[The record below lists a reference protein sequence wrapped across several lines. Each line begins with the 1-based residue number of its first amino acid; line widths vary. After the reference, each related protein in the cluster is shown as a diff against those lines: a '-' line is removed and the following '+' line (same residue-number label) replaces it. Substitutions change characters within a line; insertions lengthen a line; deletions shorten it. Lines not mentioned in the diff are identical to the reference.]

1 MLEFNYKGSS
11 MKTIGE
17 GGFMSGVNSVNAQ
30 MYVALEMLKKSG
42 QIQEQ
47 AAEKLLEQADKQI
60 KFNITEKLTES
71 SENQVDI
78 RA

>member
-1 MLEFNYKGSS
+1 
-11 MKTIGE
+11 MKKIEE

-47 AAEKLLEQADKQI
+47 TAEKLLEQANKQI
-60 KFNITEKLTES
+60 KFNITEKLSES

>member
-1 MLEFNYKGSS
+1 
-11 MKTIGE
+11 MKKIEE

-47 AAEKLLEQADKQI
+47 TAEKLLEQANKQI
-60 KFNITEKLTES
+60 KFNIVEKLS
-71 SENQVDI
+71 GSGENRVDI

>member
-1 MLEFNYKGSS
+1 
-11 MKTIGE
+11 
-17 GGFMSGVNSVNAQ
+17 MSGVNSVNAQ

-47 AAEKLLEQADKQI
+47 TAEKLLDQANKQI
-60 KFNITEKLTES
+60 KFNITEKLSES

>member
-1 MLEFNYKGSS
+1 
-11 MKTIGE
+11 MKNIEE

-47 AAEKLLEQADKQI
+47 TAEKLLEQANKQI
-60 KFNITEKLTES
+60 KFNITEKLSES
-71 SENQVDI
+71 GENQVDI

>member
-1 MLEFNYKGSS
+1 
-11 MKTIGE
+11 MKNIEE

-47 AAEKLLEQADKQI
+47 TAEKLLEQANKQI
-60 KFNITEKLTES
+60 KFNITEKLSEAG
-71 SENQVDI
+71 ENQIDI